1 MNKITKIATALLL
14 LTGLEVALPA
24 FSTPAQAAQPATA
37 SLSASSVETR
47 ASTSV
52 CKTKRRRRRATYV
65 NYRGRRVRARYVGSR
80 IRRINGRLYRVR
92 YYRRY

>member
-1 MNKITKIATALLL
+1 MNKLTKTAAALLL

-24 FSTPAQAAQPATA
+24 FSPSANAAQPTTS
-37 SLSASSVETR
+37 SLGVSSAEVRASS
-47 ASTSV
+47 SV
-52 CKTKRRRRRATYV
+52 CKTKKRRATYV
-65 NYRGRRVRARYVGSR
+65 RYRGRKVRARYVGSR